1 MDYIIILMIGALISS
16 TLSSRKSIS
25 FFVCFFLGVFKRKY
39 FWFIIDLCLTPTI
52 TVFLLYRGV
61 VYN

>member
-1 MDYIIILMIGALISS
+1 MDYIIILMTGALIST

-25 FFVCFFLGVFKRKY
+25 FFCVCFKIKY
-39 FWFIIDLCLTPTI
+39 FGFIIDYCLTPTI